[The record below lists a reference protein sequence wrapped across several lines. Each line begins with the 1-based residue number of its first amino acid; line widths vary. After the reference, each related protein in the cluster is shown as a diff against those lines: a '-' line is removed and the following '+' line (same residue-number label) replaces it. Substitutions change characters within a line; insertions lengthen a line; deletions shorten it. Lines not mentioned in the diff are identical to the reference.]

1 MDQVDFEPAQHWS
14 ATILQANEH
23 HSHSD
28 SQTRCVA
35 YLLFQSFNNWYALLN
50 FCNKFFALHFF
61 FLAAWGGYVIF
72 FFLIIL
78 TYFITFYFLIIDH
91 RLI

>member
-23 HSHSD
+23 HSHSN
-28 SQTRCVA
+28 SHTRCVA

-91 RLI
+91 MLI